1 MLRHTRRLLLVSL
14 FCALG
19 ACAWLPDRD
28 PLVIEVAGIE
38 PLPGEGLE
46 VRMAVKLR
54 VQNPNDSEIHY
65 NGVALR
71 LEVND
76 RLLASGVSDQH
87 GRVASYSQALIT
99 VPVSITAFSVLRQTL
114 GLGEAQARGR
124 PLDGLPYTLHG
135 KFGGGPFG
143 TQRFSSSGT
152 LNLPGS
158 ATGGW

>member
-1 MLRHTRRLLLVSL
+1 MLRHPLRLLFVAL
-14 FCALG
+14 FCALN

-54 VQNPNDSEIHY
+54 VQNPNDSDIDYH
-65 NGVALR
+65 GIALR

-76 RLLASGVSDQH
+76 RLLAAGVSDQS
-87 GRVASYSQALIT
+87 GRVARYSQALVV
-99 VPVSITAFSVLRQTL
+99 VPVSITAFSVLRQAM
-114 GLGEAQARGR
+114 GLSEAQARGR
-124 PLDGLPYTLHG
+124 PFEGLPYTLQG

-143 TQRFSSSGT
+143 TQRFKSSGT
-152 LNLPGS
+152 LNLPGA
-158 ATGGW
+158 ATGSW

>member
-1 MLRHTRRLLLVSL
+1 MLYHMLRLLLVSA

-46 VRMAVKLR
+46 VRLAVKLR
-54 VQNPNDSEIHY
+54 VQNPNDSDIDY

-76 RLLASGVSDQH
+76 RLLASGVSDQR
-87 GRVASYSQALIT
+87 GRVARYSQALVV

-114 GLGEAQARGR
+114 GLGEATAADR
-124 PLDGLPYTLHG
+124 PFDGLPYTVQG

-158 ATGGW
+158 ATGSW